1 MLKYSFIVFAH
12 AILLSLESIFAE
24 FIQNSLQVSVIT
36 IISISLPIS
45 GGILLL
51 IHFTSTTNKNNNN
64 NETNDPNDIKNN
76 INNNNIN
83 IFKNYICK
91 NYRQLFPAAIFLS
104 IGIFTWY
111 DAASRIGASKDGLI
125 AGALEITIV
134 LFLAHLILKERLTR
148 TQLLGVF
155 LAIIGFFITISI
167 GNNTTTNNPTESFN
181 YYFSLGDF
189 ESIISA
195 ICFAS
200 SYLFTAKLVKNDSP
214 IKVTGLL
221 LLLSGLVFI
230 VISSLIFTVTKNS
243 VFSFEGLYLQNL
255 WILFLFSFVPLSSAL
270 FYNIGLKKLGASIT
284 SILASS
290 TIILT
295 IIFQVLFNLMGHAM
309 ILPLNISMA
318 ILGGSIGIIGII
330 IIHIPSDKLLLLLSV
345 TLNGKFKYNKMFIK
359 NS

>member
-1 MLKYSFIVFAH
+1 MLKYSYIVFAH
-12 AILLSLESIFAE
+12 AILLSFESIFAE

-36 IISISLPIS
+36 ITSISLPIS

-51 IHFTSTTNKNNNN
+51 IHFTSKRNNIRNDNDSNNNN
-64 NETNDPNDIKNN
+64 NI
-76 INNNNIN
+76 IIIN
-83 IFKNYICK
+83 IFKNSIFK
-91 NYRQLFPAAIFLS
+91 NYRQLFPAALFLS

-148 TQLLGVF
+148 TQIFGVF
-155 LAIIGFFITISI
+155 LAIIGFFITISL
-167 GNNTTTNNPTESFN
+167 GNNTGSSSIN
-181 YYFSLGDF
+181 YFSLGDF

-195 ICFAS
+195 ICFAF

-221 LLLSGLVFI
+221 LCLSGLGFI
-230 VISSLIFTVTKNS
+230 VVSSLIFTVTKNPI
-243 VFSFEGLYLQNL
+243 FSFEGLNIEDL
-255 WILFLFSFVPLSSAL
+255 WILFLFSFIPLSSAL
-270 FYNIGLKKLGASIT
+270 FYNIGIKKLGASIT

-295 IIFQVLFNLMGHAM
+295 IIFQVLLNMMGHAM
-309 ILPLNISMA
+309 ILPLNISIA

-330 IIHIPSDKLLLLLSV
+330 IIHLPSDKLSV
-345 TLNGKFKYNKMFIK
+345 TLNGKFKYNKMLIK

>member
-12 AILLSLESIFAE
+12 AILLSFESIFAE

-36 IISISLPIS
+36 ITSISLPIS

-51 IHFTSTTNKNNNN
+51 IHFTSKRNNR
-64 NETNDPNDIKNN
+64 NDNN
-76 INNNNIN
+76 IIILN
-83 IFKNYICK
+83 IFKNYICN
-91 NYRQLFPAAIFLS
+91 NYRHLFPASIFLS

-148 TQLLGVF
+148 TQIFGVF

-167 GNNTTTNNPTESFN
+167 GNNTNNTGSIN
-181 YYFSLGDF
+181 YFSLGDF

-221 LLLSGLVFI
+221 LLLSGLAFI
-230 VISSLIFTVTKNS
+230 VISSLLFTVTKNS
-243 VFSFEGLYLQNL
+243 LFSFEGLNVEEL

-270 FYNIGLKKLGASIT
+270 FYNIGMKKLGASIT

-295 IIFQVLFNLMGHAM
+295 IIFQVLLNLMGHAM

-330 IIHIPSDKLLLLLSV
+330 IIHIDSDKLFVILH
-345 TLNGKFKYNKMFIK
+345 GKFKYNKINIK
-359 NS
+359 NPRIEANKKIL

>member
-12 AILLSLESIFAE
+12 AILLSFESIFAE

-51 IHFTSTTNKNNNN
+51 IHFTSKRNNRHDNN
-64 NETNDPNDIKNN
+64 TIT
-76 INNNNIN
+76 N
-83 IFKNYICK
+83 IFKNYICTK
-91 NYRQLFPAAIFLS
+91 YRQLFPAALFLS

-148 TQLLGVF
+148 TQIFGVF

-167 GNNTTTNNPTESFN
+167 GNNTNNTGSIN
-181 YYFSLGDF
+181 YFSLGDF

-221 LLLSGLVFI
+221 LLLSGLAFI

-243 VFSFEGLYLQNL
+243 LFSFEGLNIEEL

-270 FYNIGLKKLGASIT
+270 FYNIGMKKLGASIT

-295 IIFQVLFNLMGHAM
+295 IIFQVLLNLMGHAM

-330 IIHIPSDKLLLLLSV
+330 IIHIDSDKLFVILH
-345 TLNGKFKYNKMFIK
+345 GKFKYNKINIK
-359 NS
+359 NPRIEAKKKIL

>member
-12 AILLSLESIFAE
+12 AILLSFESIFAE
-24 FIQNSLQVSVIT
+24 LIQNSLQISVIT
-36 IISISLPIS
+36 ITSISLPIS

-51 IHFTSTTNKNNNN
+51 IHFTSKR
-64 NETNDPNDIKNN
+64 NDRNDNN
-76 INNNNIN
+76 IIIN
-83 IFKNYICK
+83 IFKDYICK

-134 LFLAHLILKERLTR
+134 LFLAHLILKEKLTR
-148 TQLLGVF
+148 IQLFGVF

-167 GNNTTTNNPTESFN
+167 GNNPNNTGSIN
-181 YYFSLGDF
+181 YFSLGDF

-214 IKVTGLL
+214 IKVTGILL
-221 LLLSGLVFI
+221 FLSGLAFI
-230 VISSLIFTVTKNS
+230 IISSLIFTITKNS
-243 VFSFEGLYLQNL
+243 VFSFEGLNVEEL

-270 FYNIGLKKLGASIT
+270 FYNIGMKKLGASIT

-295 IIFQVLFNLMGHAM
+295 IIFQVLLNLMGHAM

-318 ILGGSIGIIGII
+318 ILGGSIGITGII
-330 IIHIPSDKLLLLLSV
+330 IIHIPSDKFFV
-345 TLNGKFKYNKMFIK
+345 FLNGKFKYNSKIPEK
-359 NS
+359 NTRIEMNKKIL

>member
-12 AILLSLESIFAE
+12 AILLSFESIFAE

-36 IISISLPIS
+36 ITSISLPIS

-51 IHFTSTTNKNNNN
+51 IHFTSKRNNRNLS
-64 NETNDPNDIKNN
+64 N
-76 INNNNIN
+76 IIILN
-83 IFKNYICK
+83 IFKNYICN
-91 NYRQLFPAAIFLS
+91 NYRHLFPGSIFLS

-148 TQLLGVF
+148 TQLFGVF

-167 GNNTTTNNPTESFN
+167 GNNTNNTGSLN
-181 YYFSLGDF
+181 YFSLGDF

-221 LLLSGLVFI
+221 LLLSGLAFI

-243 VFSFEGLYLQNL
+243 DFSFEGLNVEEL

-295 IIFQVLFNLMGHAM
+295 IIFQVLLNLMGHTM

-330 IIHIPSDKLLLLLSV
+330 IIHINSDKLFVILH
-345 TLNGKFKYNKMFIK
+345 GKSKYNKINIK
-359 NS
+359 NQRIETNKKIL

>member
-12 AILLSLESIFAE
+12 AILLSFESIFAE

-36 IISISLPIS
+36 ITSISLPIS

-51 IHFTSTTNKNNNN
+51 IHFTSKRNNR
-64 NETNDPNDIKNN
+64 NDNN
-76 INNNNIN
+76 IIILN
-83 IFKNYICK
+83 IFKNYICN
-91 NYRQLFPAAIFLS
+91 NYRHLFPASIFLS

-148 TQLLGVF
+148 TQIFGVF

-167 GNNTTTNNPTESFN
+167 GNNTNNTGSIN
-181 YYFSLGDF
+181 YFSLGDF

-221 LLLSGLVFI
+221 LLLSGLAFI
-230 VISSLIFTVTKNS
+230 VISSLLFTVTKNS
-243 VFSFEGLYLQNL
+243 LFSFEGLNIEEL

-270 FYNIGLKKLGASIT
+270 FYNIGMKKLGASIT

-295 IIFQVLFNLMGHAM
+295 IIFQVLLNLMGHAM

-330 IIHIPSDKLLLLLSV
+330 IIHIDSDKLFVILH
-345 TLNGKFKYNKMFIK
+345 GKFKYNKINIK
-359 NS
+359 NPRIEAKKKIL

>member
-1 MLKYSFIVFAH
+1 MLSF
-12 AILLSLESIFAE
+12 ESIFAE
-24 FIQNSLQVSVIT
+24 FIQNSLQVSVLTIT
-36 IISISLPIS
+36 SISLTIS

-51 IHFTSTTNKNNNN
+51 IHFASKRSNNTT
-64 NETNDPNDIKNN
+64 DNN
-76 INNNNIN
+76 IIIN
-83 IFKNYICK
+83 IFKNDICK

-148 TQLLGVF
+148 TQIFGVF

-167 GNNTTTNNPTESFN
+167 GNNTDNTGSIN
-181 YYFSLGDF
+181 YFSLGDF

-195 ICFAS
+195 ICFAT

-221 LLLSGLVFI
+221 LFLSGLAFI
-230 VISSLIFTVTKNS
+230 VISSLILTVTKNS
-243 VFSFEGLYLQNL
+243 VFSFEGLNVEEL

-270 FYNIGLKKLGASIT
+270 FYNIGMKKLGASIT

-295 IIFQVLFNLMGHAM
+295 IIFQVLLNLMGHAM

-330 IIHIPSDKLLLLLSV
+330 IIHIPSDKLFV
-345 TLNGKFKYNKMFIK
+345 ILNGKFNYNNRIPVK
-359 NS
+359 NQRIETNKKIL

>member
-12 AILLSLESIFAE
+12 AILLSFESIFAE
-24 FIQNSLQVSVIT
+24 LIQNSLQISVIT
-36 IISISLPIS
+36 ITSISLPIS

-51 IHFTSTTNKNNNN
+51 IHFTSKRNNR
-64 NETNDPNDIKNN
+64 NDN
-76 INNNNIN
+76 IIN
-83 IFKNYICK
+83 IFKDYICK

-148 TQLLGVF
+148 TQLSGVF

-167 GNNTTTNNPTESFN
+167 GNNPNNTGSIN
-181 YYFSLGDF
+181 YFSLGDF

-221 LLLSGLVFI
+221 LCLSGLAFI
-230 VISSLIFTVTKNS
+230 VISSLIFTITKNS
-243 VFSFEGLYLQNL
+243 VFSFEGLKVEEL

-295 IIFQVLFNLMGHAM
+295 IIFQVLLNLMGHTM

-318 ILGGSIGIIGII
+318 ILGGSIGITGII
-330 IIHIPSDKLLLLLSV
+330 IIHIPSDKLFV
-345 TLNGKFKYNKMFIK
+345 ILNGKFNYNSKIPEK
-359 NS
+359 NTTIEINKEIL

>member
-51 IHFTSTTNKNNNN
+51 IHFTSTTNKKNINNN
-64 NETNDPNDIKNN
+64 
-76 INNNNIN
+76 NNNNIN

-148 TQLLGVF
+148 TQILGVF

-167 GNNTTTNNPTESFN
+167 GNNTTTNNPTDSFN

-195 ICFAS
+195 ICFAT

-230 VISSLIFTVTKNS
+230 VISSLIFTITKNS
-243 VFSFEGLYLQNL
+243 VFSFEGLNVQDL
-255 WILFLFSFVPLSSAL
+255 WILFLFSFVPLFSAL

-295 IIFQVLFNLMGHAM
+295 VIFQILFTLMGHAM

-318 ILGGSIGIIGII
+318 ILGGSIGILGII
-330 IIHIPSDKLLLLLSV
+330 IIHIPSDKLLLLSV
-345 TLNGKFKYNKMFIK
+345 TLKGKFKYNKMFIK

>member
-12 AILLSLESIFAE
+12 AILLSFESIFAE

-36 IISISLPIS
+36 ITSISLPIS

-51 IHFTSTTNKNNNN
+51 IHFTSKRNNNR
-64 NETNDPNDIKNN
+64 NDNDDDDN
-76 INNNNIN
+76 IIIIN
-83 IFKNYICK
+83 IFKNTIFK
-91 NYRQLFPAAIFLS
+91 NFRLLFPAAIFLS

-148 TQLLGVF
+148 TQIFGVF
-155 LAIIGFFITISI
+155 LAIIGFFITISL
-167 GNNTTTNNPTESFN
+167 GNNTGSSSIN
-181 YYFSLGDF
+181 YFSLGDF

-195 ICFAS
+195 ICLAS

-214 IKVTGLL
+214 IKITGLL
-221 LLLSGLVFI
+221 LFLSGLAFI
-230 VISSLIFTVTKNS
+230 VISFVIFTVTKNTI
-243 VFSFEGLYLQNL
+243 FSFEGLNIEEL
-255 WILFLFSFVPLSSAL
+255 WILFLFSFVPLSSTL
-270 FYNIGLKKLGASIT
+270 FYNIGIKKLGASIT

-295 IIFQVLFNLMGHAM
+295 IIFQVLLNMMGHAM

-318 ILGGSIGIIGII
+318 ILGGSIGIIGIF
-330 IIHIPSDKLLLLLSV
+330 IIHLPSDKLFV
-345 TLNGKFKYNKMFIK
+345 ILNGKFKNKIYIK
-359 NS
+359 NRSLEVNNKI

>member
-12 AILLSLESIFAE
+12 AILLSFESIFAE

-36 IISISLPIS
+36 ITSISLPIS
-45 GGILLL
+45 GGMLLL
-51 IHFTSTTNKNNNN
+51 IHFTSKRNNRNDNN
-64 NETNDPNDIKNN
+64 TI
-76 INNNNIN
+76 IN
-83 IFKNYICK
+83 ILKNYICK

-148 TQLLGVF
+148 TQIFGVF

-167 GNNTTTNNPTESFN
+167 GNNTNNTGLIN
-181 YYFSLGDF
+181 YFSLGDF

-195 ICFAS
+195 ICFAT

-221 LLLSGLVFI
+221 LFLSGLAFI

-243 VFSFEGLYLQNL
+243 VFSFEGLNVEEL

-295 IIFQVLFNLMGHAM
+295 IIFQVLLNLMGHAM

-330 IIHIPSDKLLLLLSV
+330 IIHIPSDKLFVS
-345 TLNGKFKYNKMFIK
+345 LNGKFNYNNRTLVKHRKIETNK
-359 NS
+359 KIL

>member
-12 AILLSLESIFAE
+12 AILLSFESIFAE
-24 FIQNSLQVSVIT
+24 FIQNSLQLSVIT
-36 IISISLPIS
+36 ITSLSLPIS

-51 IHFTSTTNKNNNN
+51 IHFTSKRNKR
-64 NETNDPNDIKNN
+64 NDNN
-76 INNNNIN
+76 IIIN
-83 IFKNYICK
+83 IFKNYICN
-91 NYRQLFPAAIFLS
+91 NYKQLFPASLFLS

-148 TQLLGVF
+148 TQLFGVF

-167 GNNTTTNNPTESFN
+167 GNNTNNTGSIN
-181 YYFSLGDF
+181 YFSLGDF

-221 LLLSGLVFI
+221 LFLSGLELI
-230 VISSLIFTVTKNS
+230 VISPLIFTVTNNS
-243 VFSFEGLYLQNL
+243 VFSFEGLNVEELG
-255 WILFLFSFVPLSSAL
+255 ILFLFSFVPLSSAL
-270 FYNIGLKKLGASIT
+270 FYNIGMKKLGASIT

-295 IIFQVLFNLMGHAM
+295 IIFQVLLNLMGHAM
-309 ILPLNISMA
+309 ILPLNISIA

-330 IIHIPSDKLLLLLSV
+330 VIHISSDKLFVILHD
-345 TLNGKFKYNKMFIK
+345 KFKYNKINIK
-359 NS
+359 NPRIETNKKIL

>member
-1 MLKYSFIVFAH
+1 MLKYSYIVFAH
-12 AILLSLESIFAE
+12 AILLSFESIFAE

-36 IISISLPIS
+36 ITSISLPIS

-51 IHFTSTTNKNNNN
+51 IHFTLKRNNIRNDNDSNNNN
-64 NETNDPNDIKNN
+64 NN
-76 INNNNIN
+76 IIN
-83 IFKNYICK
+83 IFKNSIFK
-91 NYRQLFPAAIFLS
+91 NYRQLFPATIFLS

-148 TQLLGVF
+148 TQIFGVF
-155 LAIIGFFITISI
+155 LAIIGFFITISL
-167 GNNTTTNNPTESFN
+167 GNNTGSSSIN
-181 YYFSLGDF
+181 YFSLGDF

-195 ICFAS
+195 ICLAS

-214 IKVTGLL
+214 IKITGLL
-221 LLLSGLVFI
+221 LFLSGLGFI
-230 VISSLIFTVTKNS
+230 VISSLIFTVTKNPI
-243 VFSFEGLYLQNL
+243 FSFEGLNIEDL
-255 WILFLFSFVPLSSAL
+255 WILFLFSFIPLSSAL
-270 FYNIGLKKLGASIT
+270 FYNIGIKKLGASIT

-295 IIFQVLFNLMGHAM
+295 IIFQVLLNMMGHAM
-309 ILPLNISMA
+309 ILPLNISIA

-330 IIHIPSDKLLLLLSV
+330 IIHLPSDKLLLFLSV
-345 TLNGKFKYNKMFIK
+345 TLNGKFKYNKMLIK

>member
-12 AILLSLESIFAE
+12 AILLSFESIFAE

-36 IISISLPIS
+36 ITSISLPIS

-51 IHFTSTTNKNNNN
+51 IHFTSKRNNR
-64 NETNDPNDIKNN
+64 NDNN
-76 INNNNIN
+76 IIILN
-83 IFKNYICK
+83 IFKNYICN
-91 NYRQLFPAAIFLS
+91 NYRHLFPASIFLS

-148 TQLLGVF
+148 TQIFGVF

-167 GNNTTTNNPTESFN
+167 GNNTNNTGSIN
-181 YYFSLGDF
+181 YFSLGDF

-221 LLLSGLVFI
+221 LFLSGLELI

-243 VFSFEGLYLQNL
+243 LFSFEGLNIEEL

-270 FYNIGLKKLGASIT
+270 FYNIGMKKLGASIT

-295 IIFQVLFNLMGHAM
+295 IIFQVLLNLMGHAM

-330 IIHIPSDKLLLLLSV
+330 IIHIDSDKLFVILH
-345 TLNGKFKYNKMFIK
+345 GKFKYNKINIK
-359 NS
+359 NPRIEANKKIL

>member
-12 AILLSLESIFAE
+12 AILLSFESIFAE

-36 IISISLPIS
+36 ITSISLPIS

-51 IHFTSTTNKNNNN
+51 IHFTSKRNNR
-64 NETNDPNDIKNN
+64 NDNN
-76 INNNNIN
+76 IIILN
-83 IFKNYICK
+83 IFKNYICN
-91 NYRQLFPAAIFLS
+91 NYRHLFPASIFLS

-148 TQLLGVF
+148 TQIFGVF

-167 GNNTTTNNPTESFN
+167 GNNTNNTGSIN
-181 YYFSLGDF
+181 YFSLGDF

-221 LLLSGLVFI
+221 LLLSGLAFI
-230 VISSLIFTVTKNS
+230 VISTLIFTVTKNS
-243 VFSFEGLYLQNL
+243 LFSFEGLNIEEI

-270 FYNIGLKKLGASIT
+270 FYNIGMKKLGASIT

-295 IIFQVLFNLMGHAM
+295 IIFQVLLNLMGHTM

-330 IIHIPSDKLLLLLSV
+330 IIHIDSDKLFVILH
-345 TLNGKFKYNKMFIK
+345 GKFKYNKINIK
-359 NS
+359 NPRIEANKKIL

>member
-12 AILLSLESIFAE
+12 AILLSFESIFAE

-51 IHFTSTTNKNNNN
+51 INFTSKRNNRHDNN
-64 NETNDPNDIKNN
+64 TIT
-76 INNNNIN
+76 N
-83 IFKNYICK
+83 IFKNYICTK
-91 NYRQLFPAAIFLS
+91 YRELFPAALFLS

-148 TQLLGVF
+148 TQIFGVF

-167 GNNTTTNNPTESFN
+167 GNNTNNTGSIN
-181 YYFSLGDF
+181 YFSLGDF

-221 LLLSGLVFI
+221 LLLSGLAFI

-243 VFSFEGLYLQNL
+243 LFSFEGLNIEEL

-270 FYNIGLKKLGASIT
+270 FYNIGMKKLGASIT

-295 IIFQVLFNLMGHAM
+295 IIFQVLLNLMGHAM

-330 IIHIPSDKLLLLLSV
+330 IIHIDSDKLFVILH
-345 TLNGKFKYNKMFIK
+345 GKFKYNKINIK
-359 NS
+359 NPRIEAKKKIL

>member
-12 AILLSLESIFAE
+12 AILLSFESIFAE

-36 IISISLPIS
+36 ITSISLPIS

-51 IHFTSTTNKNNNN
+51 IHFTSKRNNR
-64 NETNDPNDIKNN
+64 NDNN
-76 INNNNIN
+76 IIILN
-83 IFKNYICK
+83 IFKNYICN
-91 NYRQLFPAAIFLS
+91 NYRHLFPASIFLS

-148 TQLLGVF
+148 TQIFGVF

-167 GNNTTTNNPTESFN
+167 GNNTNNTGSIN
-181 YYFSLGDF
+181 YFSLGDF

-221 LLLSGLVFI
+221 LLLSGLAFI

-243 VFSFEGLYLQNL
+243 LFSFEGFNIEEL

-270 FYNIGLKKLGASIT
+270 FYNIGMKKLGASIT

-295 IIFQVLFNLMGHAM
+295 IIFQVLLNLMGHAM

-330 IIHIPSDKLLLLLSV
+330 IIHIDSDKLFVILH
-345 TLNGKFKYNKMFIK
+345 GKFKYNKIDIK
-359 NS
+359 NPRIDANKKIL

>member
-12 AILLSLESIFAE
+12 AILLSFESIFAE

-36 IISISLPIS
+36 ITSISLPIS

-51 IHFTSTTNKNNNN
+51 IHFTSKRNNR
-64 NETNDPNDIKNN
+64 NDNN
-76 INNNNIN
+76 IIILN
-83 IFKNYICK
+83 IFKNYICN
-91 NYRQLFPAAIFLS
+91 NYRHLFPASIFLS

-148 TQLLGVF
+148 TQIFGVF

-167 GNNTTTNNPTESFN
+167 GNNTNNTGSIN
-181 YYFSLGDF
+181 YFSLGDF

-221 LLLSGLVFI
+221 LLLSGLAFI

-243 VFSFEGLYLQNL
+243 LFSFEGFNIEEL

-270 FYNIGLKKLGASIT
+270 FYNIGMKKLGASIT

-295 IIFQVLFNLMGHAM
+295 IIFQVLLNLMGHAM

-330 IIHIPSDKLLLLLSV
+330 IIHIDSDKLFVILH
-345 TLNGKFKYNKMFIK
+345 GKFKYNKINIK
-359 NS
+359 NPRIEANKKIL

>member
-12 AILLSLESIFAE
+12 AILLSFESIFAE

-36 IISISLPIS
+36 ITSISLPIS

-51 IHFTSTTNKNNNN
+51 IHFTSKRNNR
-64 NETNDPNDIKNN
+64 NDNN
-76 INNNNIN
+76 IIILN
-83 IFKNYICK
+83 IFKNYICN
-91 NYRQLFPAAIFLS
+91 NYRHLFPASIFLS

-148 TQLLGVF
+148 TQIFGVF

-167 GNNTTTNNPTESFN
+167 GNNTNNTGSIN
-181 YYFSLGDF
+181 YFSLGDF

-221 LLLSGLVFI
+221 LLLSGLAFI

-243 VFSFEGLYLQNL
+243 LFSFEGLNIEEI

-270 FYNIGLKKLGASIT
+270 FYNIGMKKLGASIT

-295 IIFQVLFNLMGHAM
+295 IIFQVLLNLMGHAM

-330 IIHIPSDKLLLLLSV
+330 IIHIDSDKLFVILH
-345 TLNGKFKYNKMFIK
+345 GKFKYNKINIK
-359 NS
+359 NPRIEANKKIL

>member
-12 AILLSLESIFAE
+12 AILLSFESIFAE

-36 IISISLPIS
+36 ITSISLPIS

-51 IHFTSTTNKNNNN
+51 IHFTSKRNNR
-64 NETNDPNDIKNN
+64 NDNN
-76 INNNNIN
+76 IIILN
-83 IFKNYICK
+83 IFKNYICN
-91 NYRQLFPAAIFLS
+91 NYRHLFPASIFLS

-148 TQLLGVF
+148 TQIFGVF

-167 GNNTTTNNPTESFN
+167 GNNTNNTGSIN
-181 YYFSLGDF
+181 YFSLGDF

-221 LLLSGLVFI
+221 LLLSGLAFI

-243 VFSFEGLYLQNL
+243 LFSFEGLNIEEL

-270 FYNIGLKKLGASIT
+270 FYNIGMKKLGASIT

-295 IIFQVLFNLMGHAM
+295 IIFQVLLNLMGHAM

-330 IIHIPSDKLLLLLSV
+330 IIHIDSDKLFVILH
-345 TLNGKFKYNKMFIK
+345 GKFKYNKINIK
-359 NS
+359 NPRIEAKKKIL

>member
-12 AILLSLESIFAE
+12 AILLSFESIFAE

-36 IISISLPIS
+36 ITSISLPIS

-51 IHFTSTTNKNNNN
+51 IHFTSKRNNR
-64 NETNDPNDIKNN
+64 NDNN
-76 INNNNIN
+76 IIILN
-83 IFKNYICK
+83 IFKNYICN
-91 NYRQLFPAAIFLS
+91 NYRHLFPASIFLS

-148 TQLLGVF
+148 TQIFGVF

-167 GNNTTTNNPTESFN
+167 GNNTNNTGSIN
-181 YYFSLGDF
+181 YFSLGDF

-221 LLLSGLVFI
+221 LLLSGLAFI
-230 VISSLIFTVTKNS
+230 VISSLLFTVTKNS
-243 VFSFEGLYLQNL
+243 LFSFEGLNIEEL

-270 FYNIGLKKLGASIT
+270 FYNIGMKKLGASIT

-295 IIFQVLFNLMGHAM
+295 IIFQVLLNLMGHAM

-330 IIHIPSDKLLLLLSV
+330 IIHIDSDKLFVILH
-345 TLNGKFKYNKMFIK
+345 GKFKYNKINIK
-359 NS
+359 NPRIEANKKIL

>member
-12 AILLSLESIFAE
+12 AILLSFESIFAE

-36 IISISLPIS
+36 ITSISLPIS

-51 IHFTSTTNKNNNN
+51 IHFTSKRNNR
-64 NETNDPNDIKNN
+64 NDNN
-76 INNNNIN
+76 IIILN
-83 IFKNYICK
+83 IFKNYICN
-91 NYRQLFPAAIFLS
+91 NYRHLFPASIFLS

-148 TQLLGVF
+148 TQIFGVF

-167 GNNTTTNNPTESFN
+167 GNNTNNTGSIN
-181 YYFSLGDF
+181 YFSLGDF

-221 LLLSGLVFI
+221 LLLSGLAFI

-243 VFSFEGLYLQNL
+243 LFSFEGLNVEEL

-270 FYNIGLKKLGASIT
+270 FYNIGMKKLGASIT

-295 IIFQVLFNLMGHAM
+295 IIFQVLLNLMGHAM

-330 IIHIPSDKLLLLLSV
+330 IIHIDSDKLFVILH
-345 TLNGKFKYNKMFIK
+345 GKFKYNKINIK
-359 NS
+359 NPRIEANKKIL

>member
-12 AILLSLESIFAE
+12 AILLSFESIFAE

-36 IISISLPIS
+36 ITSISLPIS

-51 IHFTSTTNKNNNN
+51 IHFASKRSKNRNNNN
-64 NETNDPNDIKNN
+64 I
-76 INNNNIN
+76 IIN
-83 IFKNYICK
+83 IFKNDICK

-148 TQLLGVF
+148 TQIFGVF

-167 GNNTTTNNPTESFN
+167 GNNTDNTGSIN
-181 YYFSLGDF
+181 YFSLGDF

-195 ICFAS
+195 ICFAT

-221 LLLSGLVFI
+221 LFLSGLAFI

-243 VFSFEGLYLQNL
+243 VFSFEGLNVEEL

-270 FYNIGLKKLGASIT
+270 FYNIGMKKLGASIT

-295 IIFQVLFNLMGHAM
+295 IIFQVLLNLMGHAM

-330 IIHIPSDKLLLLLSV
+330 IIHIPSDKLFV
-345 TLNGKFKYNKMFIK
+345 ILNGKFNYNNRIPVK
-359 NS
+359 NQRIENNKKIL

>member
-12 AILLSLESIFAE
+12 AILLSFESIFAE

-36 IISISLPIS
+36 ITSISLPIS

-51 IHFTSTTNKNNNN
+51 IHFTSKRNNR
-64 NETNDPNDIKNN
+64 NDNN
-76 INNNNIN
+76 IIILN
-83 IFKNYICK
+83 IFKNYICN
-91 NYRQLFPAAIFLS
+91 NYRHLFPASIFLS

-148 TQLLGVF
+148 TQIFGVF

-167 GNNTTTNNPTESFN
+167 GNNTNNTGSIN
-181 YYFSLGDF
+181 YFSLGDF

-221 LLLSGLVFI
+221 LLLSGLAFI

-243 VFSFEGLYLQNL
+243 LFSFEGLNIEEL

-270 FYNIGLKKLGASIT
+270 FYNIGMKKLGASIT

-295 IIFQVLFNLMGHAM
+295 IIFQVLLNLMGHAM

-330 IIHIPSDKLLLLLSV
+330 IIHIDSDKLFVILH
-345 TLNGKFKYNKMFIK
+345 GKFKYNKINLK
-359 NS
+359 NPRIETNKKIL

>member
-12 AILLSLESIFAE
+12 AILLSFESIFAE

-51 IHFTSTTNKNNNN
+51 IHFTSKRNNRHDNN
-64 NETNDPNDIKNN
+64 TIT
-76 INNNNIN
+76 N
-83 IFKNYICK
+83 IFKNYICN
-91 NYRQLFPAAIFLS
+91 NYRHLFPASIFLS

-148 TQLLGVF
+148 TQIFGVF

-167 GNNTTTNNPTESFN
+167 GNNTNNTGSIN
-181 YYFSLGDF
+181 YFSLGDF

-195 ICFAS
+195 ICFAT

-221 LLLSGLVFI
+221 LFLSGLAFI

-243 VFSFEGLYLQNL
+243 VFSFESLNVEEL
-255 WILFLFSFVPLSSAL
+255 WILFVFSFVPLSSAL
-270 FYNIGLKKLGASIT
+270 FYNIGMKQLGASIT

-295 IIFQVLFNLMGHAM
+295 IIFQVLLNLMGHAI

-330 IIHIPSDKLLLLLSV
+330 IIHIPSDKLFV
-345 TLNGKFKYNKMFIK
+345 ILNSKFKYNKINIK
-359 NS
+359 NPRIEANKKIL

>member
-12 AILLSLESIFAE
+12 AILLSFESIFAE

-51 IHFTSTTNKNNNN
+51 IQFTSKRNNRHDNN
-64 NETNDPNDIKNN
+64 TIT
-76 INNNNIN
+76 N
-83 IFKNYICK
+83 IFKNYICN
-91 NYRQLFPAAIFLS
+91 NYRHLFPASIFLS

-148 TQLLGVF
+148 TQIFGVF

-167 GNNTTTNNPTESFN
+167 GNNTNNTGSIN
-181 YYFSLGDF
+181 YFSLGDF

-221 LLLSGLVFI
+221 LLLSGLAFI

-243 VFSFEGLYLQNL
+243 LFSFEGLNIEEL

-270 FYNIGLKKLGASIT
+270 FYNIGMKKLGASIT

-295 IIFQVLFNLMGHAM
+295 IIFQVLLNLMGHAM

-330 IIHIPSDKLLLLLSV
+330 IIHIDSDKLFVILH
-345 TLNGKFKYNKMFIK
+345 GKFKYNKIDIK
-359 NS
+359 NPRIEANKKIL

>member
-12 AILLSLESIFAE
+12 AILLSFESIFAE

-36 IISISLPIS
+36 ITSISLPIS

-51 IHFTSTTNKNNNN
+51 IHFTSKRNNR
-64 NETNDPNDIKNN
+64 NDNN
-76 INNNNIN
+76 IIILN
-83 IFKNYICK
+83 IFKNYICN
-91 NYRQLFPAAIFLS
+91 NYRHLFPASIFLS

-148 TQLLGVF
+148 TQIFGVF

-167 GNNTTTNNPTESFN
+167 GNNTHNTGSIN
-181 YYFSLGDF
+181 YFSLGDF

-221 LLLSGLVFI
+221 LLLSGLAFI

-243 VFSFEGLYLQNL
+243 LFSFEGLNIEEL

-270 FYNIGLKKLGASIT
+270 FYNIGMKKLGASIT

-295 IIFQVLFNLMGHAM
+295 IIFQVLLNLMGHAM

-330 IIHIPSDKLLLLLSV
+330 IIHIDSDKLFVILH
-345 TLNGKFKYNKMFIK
+345 GKFKYNKINIK
-359 NS
+359 NPRIEANKKIL